1 MTSANSSLG
10 GTEHVRARQG
20 KLGGDIHAVEAA
32 FAAVRAGR
40 MLAGGE
46 GGEVL
51 EVAFD
56 SDVCASDGGP
66 QSAEK
71 SAHLR
76 IRHAPQA
83 RSEREG
89 ERERAKGAG
98 RGTHRCTA
106 ALWTW
111 AGRGPCGTCWDRARW
126 TLSGRAGRERS
137 WTTCAAAQTGRWVA
151 GSGREGRGEEEKG
164 FIEDGYG
171 RGRATSKGGRTKRK
185 EDWRGRAV
193 EKTG

>member
-1 MTSANSSLG
+1 M
-10 GTEHVRARQG
+10 RARQG

-32 FAAVRAGR
+32 FAAVGAGR

-46 GGEVL
+46 GGEIL

-89 ERERAKGAG
+89 ERERAKG
-98 RGTHRCTA
+98 RGGDAPLYCCLVDLGWEGAWRDR
-106 ALWTW
+106 
-111 AGRGPCGTCWDRARW
+111 RG
-126 TLSGRAGRERS
+126 
-137 WTTCAAAQTGRWVA
+137 
-151 GSGREGRGEEEKG
+151 
-164 FIEDGYG
+164 
-171 RGRATSKGGRTKRK
+171 
-185 EDWRGRAV
+185 
-193 EKTG
+193 